1 MGATR
6 QKKLGKAQTVALAG
20 VAVLATGAAAFVT
33 VPELMLAHGTREAK
47 ACLGSFESP
56 EAPDLLTCREPMEW
70 MLLPARLPLTAN
82 RARYRAEELNARV
95 AVANYVEAAVA
106 GAAERLAKAA
116 DALDLEAAV
125 VKSGSQRLVFDE
137 LGPSVGAPDL
147 GREADAVGDRRTL
160 LARGETWLD
169 FRVRIAAI
177 RAALLEADPKRA
189 EALARKYADYDPR
202 DHDHRTAIAVM
213 LCMGAGDDP
222 KRGFE
227 MLPFVQDDRASRR
240 YEGMSRDFGEVR
252 ALLVACAARVGTSPP
267 PMPENP
273 NAGGADAVEQRALLR
288 LRLATARAN
297 GEATEPVQGALAAA
311 RSLLERGPR
320 GPGARVAL
328 LAAMIAAGADLDAD
342 EVARLSRAREDED
355 PLAAPIAW
363 TATEWLAERRPVLGD
378 AEPAPVVPGATFVAA
393 ARGVLGLE
401 AKLRAPKEGPHRATA
416 EALVAARGALWLEAA
431 AALARE
437 GDAASGANAADE
449 AATALG
455 LGPHGRA
462 LVRSNVF
469 RLAGDREKAFAE
481 LAVDDAPAK
490 DELTG
495 KAASDPRIPAAVA
508 LQRSELAMALG
519 KREEARTS
527 AERAEARAEACRDV
541 LLAARARW
549 QLAALG
555 ARTAPPPSWAD
566 VEAGVALSWIGFG
579 NPLEP
584 YRAGDAI
591 AQSARVARVLDG
603 WVGLAG
609 ADPSLRHAARW
620 AALRDRGDAPPW
632 LGVHLALAGRLLAPS
647 EGDVEI
653 WLDAVSAFD
662 LRRFSLRSYAFA
674 RADAARMRGDAEAAT
689 RWEARYRFLRG
700 VASDP
705 TRLELARHLDL

>member
-33 VPELMLAHGTREAK
+33 VPEIMLAHGTREAK
-47 ACLGSFESP
+47 KCLVSFESAEPP
-56 EAPDLLTCREPMEW
+56 EVLTCRESMEW
-70 MLLPARLPLTAN
+70 MLLPARLPWTAN

-95 AVANYVEAAVA
+95 AVANYVEAAV
-106 GAAERLAKAA
+106 GAPSAERLAKAA
-116 DALDLEAAV
+116 DALDLEAEV
-125 VKSGSQRLVFDE
+125 VKKGSQRLAFDE

-160 LARGETWLD
+160 LARGDMWLD
-169 FRVRIAAI
+169 FRVRIAAM

-189 EALARKYADYDPR
+189 EALARRYADYDPR
-202 DHDHRTAIAVM
+202 DHDHRTAIAAV
-213 LCMGAGDDP
+213 LCMSEDTT
-222 KRGFE
+222 RGFE
-227 MLPFVQDDRASRR
+227 MLPFVQEDRASRR
-240 YEGMSRDFGEVR
+240 YEGMTRDFGEIR
-252 ALLVACAARVGTSPP
+252 ALLVACAARAGKSPP
-267 PMPENP
+267 PMPEHP
-273 NAGGADAVEQRALLR
+273 KAGSADAVEQRALLR

-297 GEATEPVQGALAAA
+297 GEATEPVQAAIAAA
-311 RSLLERGPR
+311 RSLLENGPR

-328 LAAMIAAGADLDAD
+328 LASMLAAGADLDAD
-342 EVARLSRAREDED
+342 EVARLSRARDDED
-355 PLAAPIAW
+355 PLAAPLAW
-363 TATEWLAERRPVLGD
+363 TATEWLAERRPVFGD
-378 AEPAPVVPGATFVAA
+378 VEPPPVVPGATFVAA

-401 AKLRAPKEGPHRATA
+401 AKLRTSKEGPHRATA

-449 AATALG
+449 VATTLG

-481 LAVDDAPAK
+481 LAVDDTPAK
-490 DELTG
+490 DERTG
-495 KAASDPRIPAAVA
+495 KAASDPRVPAAVA
-508 LQRSELAMALG
+508 LQRAELAMALG
-519 KREEARTS
+519 KRDEARTS
-527 AERAEARAEACRDV
+527 AERAEARAEASHDV

-555 ARTAPPPSWAD
+555 ARTAPPPPWAD
-566 VEAGVALSWIGFG
+566 VEAGTALTWIGFG

-584 YRAGDAI
+584 YLAGDTT
-591 AQSARVARVLDG
+591 AQSARVARAIDG
-603 WVGLAG
+603 WVGLTG

-632 LGVHLALAGRLLAPS
+632 LGVHLALAGRLIAPS

-674 RADAARMRGDAEAAT
+674 RADAARFRGDAEAAT
-689 RWEARYRFLRG
+689 RWDARYRFLRG
-700 VASDP
+700 VATDP
-705 TRLELARHLDL
+705 TRIELARHLDL